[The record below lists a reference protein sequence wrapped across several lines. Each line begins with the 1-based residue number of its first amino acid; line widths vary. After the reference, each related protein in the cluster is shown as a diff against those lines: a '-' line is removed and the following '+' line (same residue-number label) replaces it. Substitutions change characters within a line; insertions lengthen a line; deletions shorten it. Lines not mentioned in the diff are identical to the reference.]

1 MLYFN
6 TVLHGKAGKGVNSVI
21 DKKIKIP
28 LHYQIYLDLLKKIQ
42 SGVLRSG
49 ERIPSEAELER
60 IYGVSR
66 VTVRGAIEML
76 AQEGLVEKNR
86 GKKGTIV
93 CKSKHS
99 YDMKKL
105 TSFTDDV
112 RLYGE
117 RASSELLDFQEMV
130 PEKRIAH
137 LLELKDGERVYY
149 IKRKRCRQDVVVGL
163 HKSYIKMVHGLKL
176 RSEEFGEDVSLYA
189 ILKSKGIVPTT
200 ASEVLEVKIPS
211 VQILDV
217 LGLKQQTAV
226 FYKERVTYSGD
237 KYPFEYVQ
245 MFYNPDYYQYKVEL
259 RLD

>member
-21 DKKIKIP
+21 DKKIKVP

-149 IKRKRCRQDVVVGL
+149 IKRKRCRQDG
-163 HKSYIKMVHGLKL
+163 G
-176 RSEEFGEDVSLYA
+176 G
-189 ILKSKGIVPTT
+189 
-200 ASEVLEVKIPS
+200 PS
-211 VQILDV
+211 
-217 LGLKQQTAV
+217 
-226 FYKERVTYSGD
+226 
-237 KYPFEYVQ
+237 
-245 MFYNPDYYQYKVEL
+245 
-259 RLD
+259 